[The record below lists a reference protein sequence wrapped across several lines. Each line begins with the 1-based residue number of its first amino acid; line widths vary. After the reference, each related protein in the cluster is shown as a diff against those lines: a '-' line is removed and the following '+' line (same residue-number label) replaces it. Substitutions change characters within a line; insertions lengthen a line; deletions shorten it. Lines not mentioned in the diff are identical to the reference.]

1 MPKWREGR
9 EHYLPRNLLSS
20 GVEGV
25 RRWRCAVGHDAHR
38 DTDAQFGRTTVS
50 RHLDGSSGG
59 LTGEPF
65 GRQIWTTSSPRP
77 STGGGDTEDDL
88 NAILTKEFP
97 ITSTMSK
104 LRDDDSDE
112 KVPTGEGTGGASKPS
127 DGIGNFLQNLLKPD
141 RQAQQPKDEL
151 KSERAKGVDW
161 NELIDVLSSGGRR
174 PLAFDPSA
182 NPNSCD
188 QLFRAQ
194 MISSYLDRSDGALP
208 DDISYL
214 LSNKSEGGRGD
225 EVDNR
230 PKSAMEAAR
239 RGIAFY
245 SMLQTADGHFAGD
258 YGGPHFLL
266 PGLVVAWYVMGRPSV
281 MISDSQRDLML
292 HYLMVHQQEDGGW
305 VSERV

>member
-1 MPKWREGR
+1 M
-9 EHYLPRNLLSS
+9 
-20 GVEGV
+20 
-25 RRWRCAVGHDAHR
+25 AHDSHR
-38 DTDAQFGRTTVS
+38 DTDAKFFTAISQN
-50 RHLDGSSGG
+50 LNQSSG

-65 GRQIWTTSSPRP
+65 GRQIWTTLSAQPL
-77 STGGGDTEDDL
+77 TGKGETEDDL
-88 NAILTKEFP
+88 ENILTKEFL
-97 ITSTMSK
+97 ITPAKLQNETKHNSEEKLGEIIAEKSK
-104 LRDDDSDE
+104 QSDI
-112 KVPTGEGTGGASKPS
+112 
-127 DGIGNFLQNLLKPD
+127 IGNFLQILLKSD
-141 RQAQQPKDEL
+141 KQAQPTDQN
-151 KSERAKGVDW
+151 SERAKDDR
-161 NELIDVLSSGGRR
+161 NRLIQVLSSGGRCA
-174 PLAFDPSA
+174 LAFDPSK

-194 MISSYLDRSDGALP
+194 MITSYLEKRSGALP

-214 LSNKSEGGRGD
+214 LVNKPEGD
-225 EVDNR
+225 AENNL

-281 MISDSQRDLML
+281 MISPSQQALML

-305 VSERV
+305 VSEQD